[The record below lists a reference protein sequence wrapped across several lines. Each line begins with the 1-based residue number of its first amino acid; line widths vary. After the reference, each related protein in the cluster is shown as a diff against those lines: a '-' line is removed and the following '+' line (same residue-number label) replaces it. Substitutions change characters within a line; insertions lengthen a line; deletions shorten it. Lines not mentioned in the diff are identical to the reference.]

1 MEFIIHQPKV
11 PAPTTK
17 NPNLLPRFVAL
28 IKNVDPKKVIRDPT
42 NIIIPVIVR
51 FAESNDLIMS
61 RIRLHSS

>member
-1 MEFIIHQPKV
+1 MELIIPHPNV

-17 NPNLLPRFVAL
+17 KASLLPKFVAL
-28 IKNVDPKKVIRDPT
+28 INKVDPKKTTREPT

-61 RIRLHSS
+61 RIRPHSS